1 MTYLGPRIF
10 ALEVALGKVP
20 GYSPI
25 NKFGEA
31 PDCDSGVSTDIWDG
45 ADGVPTG
52 TDIWVPPTQA
62 RIHDIVSSD
71 VNDDGSPVGTGMR
84 TVRVYGLT
92 GWGTAEVSEDVIL
105 NGTTVVP
112 TSNAY
117 VIIHRMEGLTFGTG
131 ETNAGII
138 KATAQTDATVTAAI
152 QTGMGQTLMLIYGVP
167 STQKIAIKTIKCAAL
182 RSASAVKVNGSLL
195 VKLRADQ
202 ADSAFV
208 TKEKIQFS
216 DVMSSTHDYTPPK
229 ILAGPCIIKIQV
241 KTNLNNTV
249 IAGTFDGLVVDN

>member
-1 MTYLGPRIF
+1 MTYLGTRNFP
-10 ALEVALGKVP
+10 LEVALGKVA
-20 GYSPI
+20 GYLPL

-31 PDCDSGVSTDIWDG
+31 PDCDSGIPTDIWDG

-52 TDIWVPPTQA
+52 TDIWIPPTQA

-84 TVRVYGLT
+84 TLRVYGLT
-92 GWGTAEVSEDVIL
+92 GWGTAQVSEDVTL
-105 NGTTVVP
+105 NGTTAVP
-112 TSNAY
+112 TANAY

-152 QTGMGQTLMLIYGVP
+152 QASMGQTLMLIYGVP
-167 STQKIAIKTIKCAAL
+167 STQRVAIKKIKCAAL
-182 RSASAVKVNGSLL
+182 RSTAAVKVNGSLL

-216 DVMSSTHDYTPPK
+216 DLASSTHDYTPPK
-229 ILAGPCIIKIQV
+229 IFDGPCIVKIQV
-241 KTNLNNTV
+241 KTNLSNTV